1 VVCVCACSLKNLY
14 KPPPPTACTTAA
26 VAATT
31 AVSAKMLASASS
43 PLSGA
48 CYLAAATSQL
58 PLRERKATT
67 RE

>member
-1 VVCVCACSLKNLY
+1 VRVHWRIY

-26 VAATT
+26 A
-31 AVSAKMLASASS
+31 AKMLASASS

-58 PLRERKATT
+58 PLRERRAIPQ
-67 RE
+67 E